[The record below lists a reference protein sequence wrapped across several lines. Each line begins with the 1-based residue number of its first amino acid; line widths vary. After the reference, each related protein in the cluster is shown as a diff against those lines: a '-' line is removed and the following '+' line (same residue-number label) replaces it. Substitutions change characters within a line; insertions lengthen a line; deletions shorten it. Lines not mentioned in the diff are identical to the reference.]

1 MERLLATKKRTDQ
14 KDWIKLDNAAKIYP
28 AARSRNWTAIFRVSA
43 ELTEPIDPKILAEAQ
58 KLTLKRFPGFSYRL
72 RSGMFWYYLEQVDGM
87 PRIQKDVAN
96 PCVRMDLREN
106 DGFMF
111 RVRYHEKRIAL
122 EIFHVLTDGTG
133 GITFLKTLVAEYLRI
148 KYGLF
153 IPRDES
159 ILDIDE
165 IPDKSEL
172 EDSFMRFSREV
183 SVSRKET
190 AAYRINGTPEEPHF
204 MNIVTGM
211 MPADIVAKRAK
222 EYGGTI
228 TEFLTAVL
236 ILSIRK
242 VQQQEMK
249 ARRRNMPVKVCVP
262 VNLRKFYPTRNL
274 RNFSSFINPG
284 IDPKYGEYT
293 LPETVQMVKH
303 FMGLEGTEKKLNVR
317 MSTNVHSEQNP
328 IIRVMPLFI
337 KNQALRIAFKLN
349 GDRTS
354 STTLSNLGNQ
364 TLPEPMSDYVTRLD
378 FMLGSLKYNPVTCA
392 CVSYNNL
399 MTINFTRSIKEAR
412 VERNFFTQLV
422 KLDIPVCLE
431 SNRRE

>member
-1 MERLLATKKRTDQ
+1 MEPNVTTQNNQ
-14 KDWIKLDNAAKIYP
+14 KNWIKLDNAAKIYP
-28 AARSRNWTAIFRVSA
+28 ASRSRNWAAMFRVSA
-43 ELTEPIDPKILAEAQ
+43 ELTEPVDPEILAEAQ
-58 KLTLKRFPGFSYRL
+58 RSTLKRFPGFSYRL
-72 RSGMFWYYLEQVDGM
+72 KNGVFWNYLEEVDGM
-87 PRIQKDVAN
+87 PEIQKDVSN
-96 PCVRMDLREN
+96 PCVRIDLDEN

-148 KYGLF
+148 KHGLV
-153 IPRDES
+153 IPRDDA
-159 ILDIDE
+159 ILDVNE
-165 IPDKSEL
+165 APDPSEL
-172 EDSFMRFSREV
+172 EDSFMRYSRDV
-183 SVSRKET
+183 TTSRKES
-190 AAYRINGTPEEPHF
+190 AAYRIKGTPEEPHF
-204 MNIVTGM
+204 INIVTGM
-211 MPADIVAKRAK
+211 MPADIVNKRAK

-236 ILSIRK
+236 ILAIRQLQK
-242 VQQQEMK
+242 QEMGK
-249 ARRRNMPVKVCVP
+249 KRRNMPVKVCVP
-262 VNLRKFYPTRNL
+262 VNLRKFYPTKNM

-284 IDPKYGEYT
+284 IQPEFGEYS
-293 LPETVQMVKH
+293 LQETIQAVKH
-303 FMGLEGTEKKLNVR
+303 FMGLEGTEKRLNAR
-317 MSTNVHSEQNP
+317 MSTNVVSEQNP
-328 IIRVMPLFI
+328 LLRVVPLFI

-364 TLPEPMSDYVTRLD
+364 KLPEPMSDYVARLD

-399 MTINFTRSIKEAR
+399 MTVNFTRTIKEPA

-422 KLDIPVCLE
+422 KLDIPVEIE
-431 SNRRE
+431 SNQRY